1 MYKYDR
7 KRILFVVLPYL
18 ALELILFTNPFTN
31 SYFSLDGNFVSTRGY
46 GLYIAYLVSFIYI
59 LNSAFVL
66 IKYWTYVNKIKIF
79 AVSSPPLGGIR
90 DIRET
95 LEKIKQTASEEDP
108 HPSGQLN
115 LRTILGGDL
124 LTTEVVRSQ
133 IWLFVLIVAFSI
145 VYVAFR
151 YQCQQ
156 DMIAIDKLEQRL
168 TDAKYKALSSSS
180 TLTEKC
186 RESHVLEILKQNQDS
201 LLHQADQPP
210 YIIEVPE

>member
-1 MYKYDR
+1 MAEDKKQDEVPLV
-7 KRILFVVLPYL
+7 IEEQPQV
-18 ALELILFTNPFTN
+18 EEH
-31 SYFSLDGNFVSTRGY
+31 VSEAEEEDKAKEST
-46 GLYIAYLVSFIYI
+46 LKETIQM
-59 LNSAFVL
+59 
-66 IKYWTYVNKIKIF
+66 IKE
-79 AVSSPPLGGIR
+79 S
-90 DIRET
+90 
-95 LEKIKQTASEEDP
+95 ASEEDP
-108 HPSGQLN
+108 KPSSQLN

-156 DMIAIDKLEQRL
+156 DMIAIDKLEQKL

-186 RESHVLEILKQNQDS
+186 RESHVLDILKQNQDS

>member
-1 MYKYDR
+1 MAEDKKQDEVPLV
-7 KRILFVVLPYL
+7 IEVPQS
-18 ALELILFTNPFTN
+18 EEQ
-31 SYFSLDGNFVSTRGY
+31 VSEAEEEGKAKEST
-46 GLYIAYLVSFIYI
+46 LKETIQM
-59 LNSAFVL
+59 
-66 IKYWTYVNKIKIF
+66 IKE
-79 AVSSPPLGGIR
+79 S
-90 DIRET
+90 
-95 LEKIKQTASEEDP
+95 ASEEDP
-108 HPSGQLN
+108 KPSGQLN

-156 DMIAIDKLEQRL
+156 DMIAIDKLEQKL

-186 RESHVLEILKQNQDS
+186 RESHVLDILKQNQDS

>member
-1 MYKYDR
+1 MAENKKQDEVPLV
-7 KRILFVVLPYL
+7 IEEQPQV
-18 ALELILFTNPFTN
+18 EEH
-31 SYFSLDGNFVSTRGY
+31 VSEAEEEGKAKEST
-46 GLYIAYLVSFIYI
+46 LKETIQM
-59 LNSAFVL
+59 
-66 IKYWTYVNKIKIF
+66 IKE
-79 AVSSPPLGGIR
+79 S
-90 DIRET
+90 
-95 LEKIKQTASEEDP
+95 ASEEDP
-108 HPSGQLN
+108 KPSGQLN

-124 LTTEVVRSQ
+124 LSTEVVRSQ

-156 DMIAIDKLEQRL
+156 DMIAIDKLEQKL

-186 RESHVLEILKQNQDS
+186 RESHVLDILKQNQDS